1 MRIGDFYEMD
11 KGAARL
17 EIPKEAWAGPAGTPF
32 RLVLDMH
39 TVQES
44 DPTWTVVLRNPDP
57 LKNAS
62 GRLSTPPGDSGM
74 LRYVID
80 IRKLADNHAYYLL
93 IREGGAGKIRFGSVR
108 VERL

>member
-1 MRIGDFYEMD
+1 MD

-17 EIPKEAWAGPAGTPF
+17 EIPKEAWKGPAGTRF
-32 RLVLDMH
+32 RLVVDMH

-44 DPTWTVVLRNPDP
+44 DPTWTVVLRNPHP

-62 GRLSTPPGDSGM
+62 GRLSTLPGDSGM

-80 IRKLADNHAYYLL
+80 ITKRADNYAYYLL
-93 IREGGAGKIRFGSVR
+93 IREGGAGKIRFGSIR